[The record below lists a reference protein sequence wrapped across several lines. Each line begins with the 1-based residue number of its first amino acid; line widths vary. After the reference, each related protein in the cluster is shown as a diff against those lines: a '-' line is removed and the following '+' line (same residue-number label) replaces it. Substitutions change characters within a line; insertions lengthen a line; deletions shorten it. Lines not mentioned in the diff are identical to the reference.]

1 MNLVIVDVIVAKTLA
16 AMASVATNV
25 SAKNATVDATVL
37 NAIAVP
43 IRSAAMLAPVQIAK
57 LSNFRI
63 AVQNFL
69 ATYHVCSRAFI
80 PPIQPLPRH

>member
-63 AVQNFL
+63 AVQYKEL
-69 ATYHVCSRAFI
+69 VATDSLYCSMI
-80 PPIQPLPRH
+80 SG